1 MNNKNVEIIEV
12 DLGIDL
18 AEEIKNCVDS
28 LSSDLLE
35 HTKKVIQKNSMKLQ
49 KTNKRKLAVDARD
62 ARVQRVI
69 EFLEAEHK
77 APDRWVTS
85 SELLEVA
92 NIEITP
98 QNLNKLSM
106 QIRKRLRLEDKWT
119 VDKKRR
125 SKTMVYRLVRFS

>member
-1 MNNKNVEIIEV
+1 MNNENVEIIEV

-35 HTKKVIQKNSMKLQ
+35 HTKKVIQKNAMKLQ

-62 ARVQRVI
+62 VRVQRVI
-69 EFLEAEHK
+69 EFLEAEYK
-77 APDRWVTS
+77 TPDRWVTS
-85 SELLEVA
+85 GELLEIA
-92 NIEITP
+92 NIELTP

>member
-1 MNNKNVEIIEV
+1 MNKKVEIIEV

-35 HTKKVIQKNSMKLQ
+35 HTKKVIQKNAMKLQ
-49 KTNKRKLAVDARD
+49 KTNKRKQAADARD
-62 ARVQRVI
+62 VRTQRVV
-69 EFLEAEHK
+69 EFLEAEQEV
-77 APDRWVTS
+77 PDRWVTS
-85 SELLEVA
+85 GELLEIA
-92 NIEITP
+92 NIEPTP

-106 QIRKRLRLEDKWT
+106 QIRKHLRIEDKWT
-119 VDKKRR
+119 LDKKRR

>member
-1 MNNKNVEIIEV
+1 MNNENVEIIEV
-12 DLGIDL
+12 DLDIDL

-35 HTKKVIQKNSMKLQ
+35 HTKKVIQKNAMKLQ

-62 ARVQRVI
+62 VRVQRVI
-69 EFLEAEHK
+69 EFLEAEYK
-77 APDRWVTS
+77 TPDRWVTS
-85 SELLEVA
+85 GELLEIA
-92 NIEITP
+92 NIELTP

>member
-1 MNNKNVEIIEV
+1 MNNENVEIIEV
-12 DLGIDL
+12 NLGIDL

-35 HTKKVIQKNSMKLQ
+35 HTKKVIQKNAMKLQ

-62 ARVQRVI
+62 VRVQRVI
-69 EFLEAEHK
+69 EFLEAEYK
-77 APDRWVTS
+77 TPDRWVTS
-85 SELLEVA
+85 GELLEIA
-92 NIEITP
+92 NIELTP